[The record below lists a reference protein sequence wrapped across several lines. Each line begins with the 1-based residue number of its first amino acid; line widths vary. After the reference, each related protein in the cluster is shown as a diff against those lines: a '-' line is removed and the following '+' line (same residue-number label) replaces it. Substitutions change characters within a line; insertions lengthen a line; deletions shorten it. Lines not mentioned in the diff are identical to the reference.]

1 MEATTPKE
9 SRVALITGGSR
20 GIGAATAVA
29 LAAKGVRIFLASEG
43 TEAELLAGV
52 AACREAGAPDAD
64 FAIADLEQPGAAEG
78 VVAACNERLARID
91 ILVNNA
97 GIRIRHPFGE
107 YTRAEFDRLI
117 AVNLAAPFFA
127 SQAVVPIMLAQG
139 GGRIIHVA
147 SQLGTVTGP
156 RVALYGLAKAA
167 LIHLTRSMAYELS
180 ASNILVNSV
189 SPGPIATQF
198 NLDGWT
204 ADPEMRDLL
213 LGEVPLRR
221 PGKPEEIAEA
231 IAFLATSQGQYIQ
244 GHDLVVDG
252 GFMIH

>member
-1 MEATTPKE
+1 VTSNRTA
-9 SRVALITGGSR
+9 VVTGASR
-20 GIGAATAVA
+20 GIGNAIARA
-29 LAAKGVRIFLASEG
+29 LARGGVRVIGTATGVAGIESVKKTLAECRGEG
-43 TEAELLAGV
+43 LAVQLDVTRPESIQNLAAELT
-52 AACREAGAPDAD
+52 
-64 FAIADLEQPGAAEG
+64 
-78 VVAACNERLARID
+78 ARGMVPE

-127 SQAVVPIMLAQG
+127 SQAVVPIMRAQG

-198 NLDGWT
+198 NLDGWK

-231 IAFLATSQGQYIQ
+231 IAFLATSEGQYIQ